1 MRIQSYP
8 QNLFWEVLPLQ
19 LHTVHPRIPPPGPAL
34 WVCRISPR
42 VEEAGPA
49 RDELRVPGEEE
60 DGKRTEQDEDSLFSK
75 PAVQRQKHAQHP
87 GLGLEV
93 RRATHSQG
101 IPEGER
107 VPQGESSSQLPRVP
121 KGFYR

>member
-1 MRIQSYP
+1 M
-8 QNLFWEVLPLQ
+8 
-19 LHTVHPRIPPPGPAL
+19 VHPRIPLLSPAL

-60 DGKRTEQDEDSLFSK
+60 DGKCTEQDENGLFSK
-75 PAVQRQKHAQHP
+75 PAEQRWKPAQHP

-93 RRATHSQG
+93 RRAIQSQG
-101 IPEGER
+101 IPEGKR
-107 VPQGESSSQLPRVP
+107 VPQGGSSSQLPRVP
-121 KGFYR
+121 KGFYH